1 MPSLCPDHAVPGLV
15 ASLLGSVD
23 CNVRAMTELGYRAI
37 AAPGSELSLAL
48 TGLLTLYVGMLGVRM
63 MLGLM
68 PLRIGEFTVAA
79 FKIGLVLALAT
90 SWPSYQQLVFDTL
103 FQGPAQLTQ
112 SLMKAIT
119 PAGSAVQGD
128 PFAGLQAA
136 FDEMQTSATFFMRI
150 GPAVSS
156 PLSGGIPFAAASLNL
171 ASYLMLFAMLGTILA
186 ARIVLGL
193 LLALGPVFAAFLLLD
208 STRGMFEGWLR
219 AALGFAL
226 VPLFVTLALVMQLIL
241 IGPYLPLLAEMRN
254 SGQPNL
260 PAATS
265 VLVITCVCCLVC
277 LAGLV
282 GIFIVAMGFSLP
294 RRASVSRSDTGPAA
308 LPAPAPQAP
317 DWSNPRLG
325 AVYAA
330 AAALEQRDARLLRE
344 PDQNLALRFGRQRRD
359 SGESYFLE
367 AFRSQAQP
375 RQTASSMRRDS

>member
-1 MPSLCPDHAVPGLV
+1 MPSLCPGHAVPGLV

-63 MLGLM
+63 MLGLA
-68 PLRIGEFTVAA
+68 PLRIGDFTVAA

-112 SLMKAIT
+112 TLMQAIM
-119 PAGSAVQGD
+119 PGSAVQGD

-136 FDEMQTSATFFMRI
+136 FDEMQASATFFMRI

-193 LLALGPVFAAFLLLD
+193 LLALGPIFAAFLLLD

-241 IGPYLPLLAEMRN
+241 VGPYLSVLAEMRN
-254 SGQPNL
+254 TGQPNL

-277 LAGLV
+277 LAGLL
-282 GIFIVAMGFSLP
+282 GIFIVAMGFRLP
-294 RRASVSRSDTGPAA
+294 HRASVSRSDTGPAA
-308 LPAPAPQAP
+308 LLAPPPQAP
-317 DWSNPRLG
+317 DLSNLRLG

-330 AAALEQRDARLLRE
+330 AVSLQQRDTRILTEAGENLR
-344 PDQNLALRFGRQRRD
+344 LRFGQQRHD
-359 SGESYFLE
+359 GGESYFLA
-367 AFRSQAQP
+367 AFRSQTQP
-375 RQTASSMRRDS
+375 RQTASSRRRDS